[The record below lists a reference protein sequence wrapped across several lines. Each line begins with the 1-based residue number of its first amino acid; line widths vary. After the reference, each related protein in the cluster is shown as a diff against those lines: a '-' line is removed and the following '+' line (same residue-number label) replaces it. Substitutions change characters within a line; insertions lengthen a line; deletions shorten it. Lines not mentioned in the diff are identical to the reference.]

1 MHLDMV
7 PCNRTR
13 AFRRT
18 ASDAY
23 APAAK
28 NPLLFSQLPNS
39 ICTISISSDR
49 IQRPHPAWKV
59 CPRGRTARIHA
70 PVTAPTT
77 ALAWAK
83 KVRRCSKF
91 QPWAFQTEILYPV
104 PGRPQRPQRPQRCG
118 FLSLFPLF
126 FSQSGAAY
134 KSAHVRKITCRTRHF
149 FLAMQ
154 ISDITGQL
162 LSAISRPNPGDII
175 FTTSA
180 NLTKPHWLILA
191 RPRPY
196 CRKAIGLNPRL
207 GS

>member
-91 QPWAFQTEILYPV
+91 EPWAFQTEILYPV
-104 PGRPQRPQRPQRCG
+104 PGRPQRPQRCG
-118 FLSLFPLF
+118 FFVVGCTVFLAEWCGVSIG
-126 FSQSGAAY
+126 S
-134 KSAHVRKITCRTRHF
+134 RTLDYLPDPYIF
-149 FLAMQ
+149 FLTMQ

-162 LSAISRPNPGDII
+162 FSAISRPNPGDII
-175 FTTSA
+175 FSTSA
-180 NLTKPHWLILA
+180 NLTKPHWLIHA